1 MEGCRWAVV
10 GGEWCLFLRI
20 CSKVVFMSIS
30 APASESN
37 VDAENNKLTQA
48 ALAYH
53 RARNGDDI
61 GGKIQISVTKPV
73 TSMDDLALAYSP
85 GVAAPCLAIERNPA
99 LAYEYTAKGNLVGV
113 ITNGTAVLGLGNIGA
128 LAGKPVMEGKA
139 VLFKRFAGIDAFDIE
154 IDETDPAKL
163 IAIIAS
169 LHPTFGGINL
179 EDIKA
184 PECFEI
190 ERTLRARLP
199 IPVFHDDQHGTAIVV
214 AAGMLNALQLQGK
227 KLEDATLVCSGAGAA
242 ANACLEQLV
251 SLGLKKSNVLVC
263 DSKGVIYKGR
273 GAKGDD
279 GEKAH
284 WARDT
289 AARTLADALE
299 GADVF
304 LGLSGPGVATQ
315 AMVRSMAAK
324 PVVFALSN
332 PEPEIRPELVLEVV
346 PQAIVATGRSDY
358 PNQVNNALCFPYL
371 FRAALDVG
379 AAQIN
384 EAMKAAAVRAL
395 ADLARED
402 ADFGA
407 NKLLPTL
414 LDSRLLVAVSSR
426 VAQAAVD
433 SDNARNHHYEAGA
446 YRTRL
451 EQLARKLANG

>member
-1 MEGCRWAVV
+1 MSQKAIQADASHPV
-10 GGEWCLFLRI
+10 GAQQAQQQPF
-20 CSKVVFMSIS
+20 
-30 APASESN
+30 AP
-37 VDAENNKLTQA
+37 VDAERTLTEA

-53 RARNGDDI
+53 RSRNSDDI
-61 GGKIQISVTKPV
+61 GGKIQISITKPV

-85 GVAAPCLAIERNPA
+85 GVAAPCLAIERDPA

-154 IDETDPAKL
+154 IDETDPHRL
-163 IAIIAS
+163 IDIIAS

-214 AAGMLNALQLQGK
+214 AAGMLNALHLQGK
-227 KLEDATLVCSGAGAA
+227 TLESAKLVCSGAGAA
-242 ANACLEQLV
+242 AIACLELLV
-251 SLGLKKSNVLVC
+251 TLGLNKAHVLVC
-263 DSKGVIYKGR
+263 DSKGVLYKGR
-273 GAKGDD
+273 GARGDD
-279 GEKAH
+279 GEKAA
-284 WARDT
+284 WARET
-289 AARTLADALE
+289 AARTLAGALE

-304 LGLSGPGVATQ
+304 LGLSGPGVVNQ
-315 AMVRSMAAK
+315 DMVRSMAAK

-332 PEPEIRPELVLEVV
+332 PEPEIRPELVLAAA

-379 AAQIN
+379 APQIN
-384 EAMKAAAVRAL
+384 ELMKAAAVRAL

-402 ADFGA
+402 AEFGA
-407 NKLLPTL
+407 EKLLPTL

-446 YRTRL
+446 YRARL
-451 EQLARKLANG
+451 ERLARKLANS

>member
-1 MEGCRWAVV
+1 
-10 GGEWCLFLRI
+10 
-20 CSKVVFMSIS
+20 MSIS
-30 APASESN
+30 APASQSSM
-37 VDAENNKLTQA
+37 DAENNKLTQA

-85 GVAAPCLAIERNPA
+85 GVAAPCLAIEHNPA
-99 LAYEYTAKGNLVGV
+99 LAYEYTAKGNLVAV

-214 AAGMLNALQLQGK
+214 AAGMLNALHLQGK
-227 KLEDATLVCSGAGAA
+227 KLEDAKLACSGAGAA
-242 ANACLEQLV
+242 ANACLELLV
-251 SLGLKKSNVLVC
+251 GLGLNKANVLVC

-273 GAKGDD
+273 GAAGDD

-289 AARTLADALE
+289 QARSLADALE

-332 PEPEIRPELVLEVV
+332 PEPEIRPELVMEAA

-384 EAMKAAAVRAL
+384 DAMKAAAVRAL

-402 ADFGA
+402 SAFGV

-433 SDNARNHHYEAGA
+433 SDNARSHHYEAGA
-446 YRTRL
+446 YRARL
-451 EQLARKLANG
+451 EQLARKLAQG

>member
-1 MEGCRWAVV
+1 
-10 GGEWCLFLRI
+10 
-20 CSKVVFMSIS
+20 MSIS
-30 APASESN
+30 APASPSL

-85 GVAAPCLAIERNPA
+85 GVAAPCLAIEHNPA
-99 LAYEYTAKGNLVGV
+99 LAFEYTAKGNLVGV

-154 IDETDPAKL
+154 IDETDPHRL
-163 IAIIAS
+163 IDIIAS

-214 AAGMLNALQLQGK
+214 AAGMLNALHLQGK

-251 SLGLKKSNVLVC
+251 SLGLNKANVLVC

-273 GAKGDD
+273 GAKGDE

-289 AARTLADALE
+289 PARTLADALV

-304 LGLSGPGVATQ
+304 LGLSGPGVASQ
-315 AMVRSMAAK
+315 DMVRSMAAK

-332 PEPEIRPELVLEVV
+332 PEPEIRPELVMAAA
-346 PQAIVATGRSDY
+346 PQAIMATGRSDY

-402 ADFGA
+402 GDFGVH
-407 NKLLPTL
+407 KLLPTL

-426 VAQAAVD
+426 VAQAAVE
-433 SDNARNHHYEAGA
+433 SDNARNHHYEASA
-446 YRTRL
+446 YRARL
-451 EQLARKLANG
+451 EQLARKLAAQG